1 MAEVSISEKEQSRIP
16 ILKMKNALSF
26 KNQKIRLKSGHVVT
40 DQINT

>member
-1 MAEVSISEKEQSRIP
+1 MAKVSISEKEQSRIP

-26 KNQKIRLKSGHVVT
+26 KNQKIRLISGHLVT